1 MTIPLRD
8 YQSEAVECVIKHF
21 HNNYKKQLVVLPTG
35 AGKTIVMAEIARR
48 LNLRT
53 LLIAHREELINQ
65 AKEKFQMAWPEGN
78 YGICRASQDELDKR
92 VVFGSVQSLIQNKR
106 LEKAENQNFDLLLI
120 DEAHHANS
128 PSYQKI
134 IERLGFHST
143 AGNKLLV
150 GVTATP
156 MRSDNKEIGEVFEQ
170 VSYSTSIAN
179 LIQLG
184 YLCPVKGRR
193 IVTTTT
199 LNKVHSSKQD
209 FYTGELS
216 EAVNTPERNQLIV
229 DSYLKY
235 AQDRKGI
242 VFCCDV
248 QHCKDL
254 SEAFKRAQ
262 IRSTAVFGD
271 MVYR

>member
-1 MTIPLRD
+1 MPMTIPLRD

-120 DEAHHANS
+120 DEAHHARGHKQRNGEMKPTQFRHMIQNIS
-128 PSYQKI
+128 DYIPHILFAS
-134 IERLGFHST
+134 
-143 AGNKLLV
+143 
-150 GVTATP
+150 ATP
-156 MRSDNKEIGEVFEQ
+156 MRKNYMEYYFLLPSVWHK
-170 VSYSTSIAN
+170 N
-179 LIQLG
+179 LL
-184 YLCPVKGRR
+184 
-193 IVTTTT
+193 
-199 LNKVHSSKQD
+199 SK
-209 FYTGELS
+209 L
-216 EAVNTPERNQLIV
+216 
-229 DSYLKY
+229 
-235 AQDRKGI
+235 
-242 VFCCDV
+242 
-248 QHCKDL
+248 
-254 SEAFKRAQ
+254 
-262 IRSTAVFGD
+262 
-271 MVYR
+271 